1 MARGLPQVRSM
12 AIWMNRQ
19 YKIFYF
25 SVCATSARLNV
36 KLFLHGKLCCLKR
49 SEYVDKSAQPRCVL
63 FARAVGHVA
72 ERITELYWES
82 EPPTFDVAEKKIQL
96 LTKGTDLTSQNIIE
110 LLLAEWPS
118 NNNVEESISKDHT
131 ESSRLIIYHILLQSR
146 LKELDKQRQT
156 QQQKHAQFESVQRLI
171 APFKDAREYI
181 QPNLVSEDGELG
193 REW

>member
-1 MARGLPQVRSM
+1 MLTNRHNRAAYSSQAVR
-12 AIWMNRQ
+12 
-19 YKIFYF
+19 
-25 SVCATSARLNV
+25 
-36 KLFLHGKLCCLKR
+36 
-49 SEYVDKSAQPRCVL
+49 
-63 FARAVGHVA
+63 HVA

-118 NNNVEESISKDHT
+118 NDNVEESISKDRT
-131 ESSRLIIYHILLQSR
+131 ESSRVIIYHILLQSR

-193 REW
+193 REL

>member
-1 MARGLPQVRSM
+1 MLTNRHNRAAYSSQAVR
-12 AIWMNRQ
+12 
-19 YKIFYF
+19 
-25 SVCATSARLNV
+25 
-36 KLFLHGKLCCLKR
+36 
-49 SEYVDKSAQPRCVL
+49 
-63 FARAVGHVA
+63 HVA

-96 LTKGTDLTSQNIIE
+96 LTKGTDLTSQKYVEVRFHPTNRSGRVRGGATDADLRLSIIE

-118 NNNVEESISKDHT
+118 NDNVEESISKDRT
-131 ESSRLIIYHILLQSR
+131 ESSRVIIYHILLQSR

-193 REW
+193 REL